1 MVNFQLPSPGQFS
14 VAVDTVACFGVGAMR
29 RIPVSVAVLFPLAA
43 GGEEMIKF
51 VVLNTLSADCATGGN
66 ICVVGGSSP
75 PSPG

>member
-1 MVNFQLPSPGQFS
+1 
-14 VAVDTVACFGVGAMR
+14 
-29 RIPVSVAVLFPLAA
+29 
-43 GGEEMIKF
+43 MIKF